1 MQVSERFVQKVNGNE
16 WSKIEYKKNHY
27 GRLIPFRDRS
37 QTIYQLLFGCT
48 ITSQKEEALKNDEK
62 KQRSSNMKLKRFN
75 NVIITGRT
83 VINENNIREAKR
95 REKERKT
102 VSKSKICVAHTWL

>member
-1 MQVSERFVQKVNGNE
+1 MGVLFLSETVAKPSTNCCLVA
-16 WSKIEYKKNHY
+16 
-27 GRLIPFRDRS
+27 RL
-37 QTIYQLLFGCT
+37 QAE
-48 ITSQKEEALKNDEK
+48 KEEALKNDEK

-83 VINENNIREAKR
+83 VINENNIRKAKR

-102 VSKSKICVAHTWL
+102 VSKSEICVAHTWLYIGL